1 MRELADAPCA
11 RPSIYHW
18 PVGTRVGYLDMIG
31 GASGDMLLG
40 ALVDAGVDLKELCS
54 ELAKAPAS
62 GYALSAKKVRRG
74 AVNATLI
81 AVETDAEG
89 ERTRTF
95 DDFEAT
101 VQGSTLPASD
111 KRSALAVFAT
121 LKAAEAEAHAGEG
134 ALGAHLHELGS
145 VDTLVDVVGSV
156 IGLRLLG
163 IGKLHASTFPVSS
176 GMSKSSHGVAS
187 ATAPATQKIYMAR
200 GVPVRAG
207 GSGQPVGEAVTPTG
221 AAIIATLADFRPVSF
236 TPERACYGAGQRD
249 PAEYPNVLG
258 LWVGESVGTP
268 DGGADG
274 PSHSGNSTDLHSAGR
289 AVSATEIAATVK
301 GASLR
306 GGLALIET
314 NLDDTPGEALGFAQ
328 ERLFEAG
335 ALDVW
340 FTPIQMKKNRPG
352 VLLSAL
358 VPDGASAAC
367 VNVVLKETST
377 LGVRVRPVE
386 RYEAEREVITVESEF
401 GRVPVKVKRLGGE
414 ILEASPEY
422 EACREVSL
430 RTGVPLQE
438 VMRRVQAEAMHRIA
452 GKKR

>member
-1 MRELADAPCA
+1 
-11 RPSIYHW
+11 
-18 PVGTRVGYLDMIG
+18 MIG

-40 ALVDAGVDLKELCS
+40 ALVDAGVDLKKLRS
-54 ELAKAPAS
+54 ELAKAPAR
-62 GYALSAKKVRRG
+62 GYSLSASKVHRG
-74 AVNATLI
+74 SVDATLVV
-81 AVETDAEG
+81 VETGAGG

-95 DDFEAT
+95 DGFEET
-101 VQGSTLPASD
+101 VKASKLPQAD
-111 KRSALAVFAT
+111 RKSALAVFAT
-121 LKAAEAEAHAGEG
+121 LRAAEAEAHAGEG
-134 ALGAHLHELGS
+134 AAGARLHELGS
-145 VDTLVDVVGSV
+145 VDTLVDVLGAV

-163 IGKLHASTFPVSS
+163 IGKLHASPFPVSS
-176 GMSKSSHGVAS
+176 GMSKSSHGVAA
-187 ATAPATQKIYMAR
+187 ATAPATRQIYLAR

-207 GSGQPVGEAVTPTG
+207 GTGQPLGEAVTPTG

-236 TPERACYGAGQRD
+236 TPERTGYGAGQRD
-249 PAEYPNVLG
+249 PAGYPNVLG
-258 LWVGESVGTP
+258 LWVG
-268 DGGADG
+268 AK
-274 PSHSGNSTDLHSAGR
+274 AA
-289 AVSATEIAATVK
+289 AVEGV
-301 GASLR
+301 SLR
-306 GGLALIET
+306 GGLTLIET

-377 LGVRVRPVE
+377 LGVRTRPVE
-386 RYEAEREVITVESEF
+386 RYEAEREIIAVDSEF

-414 ILEASPEY
+414 TVDASPEY
-422 EACREVSL
+422 EACREISL

-438 VMRRVQAEAMHRIA
+438 VMRRVQAEAVRQIA
-452 GKKR
+452 GKRR